1 MAYLKAVHKS
11 QFKGRLCVSTFYHSV
26 ATLKRKCFRIYKPA
40 VIREAGV
47 ADNATYVK
55 RTRGSDERIVTSHC
69 FIYMCVFV
77 GIFIVSCST
86 RLYCVYVVYVPPAS
100 AGQSEECMVLDRCG
114 GIMVLHKLLVYIY
127 IYRYRMSV

>member
-47 ADNATYVK
+47 ADNATYVE
-55 RTRGSDERIVTSHC
+55 RARGVWFRCTYIYIVT
-69 FIYMCVFV
+69 IVIVLYICVFLLV
-77 GIFIVSCST
+77 CLYIGIFSVMFHPLI
-86 RLYCVYVVYVPPAS
+86 YCVEMYHLP
-100 AGQSEECMVLDRCG
+100 QQCESEECMVLDRCG
-114 GIMVLHKLLVYIY
+114 GIMALHKL
-127 IYRYRMSV
+127 S